1 MLFKNVA
8 DLQKYGQVYKTLWD
22 GSSNLIA
29 NEIDDATEDV
39 LIDAIGREQYNALD
53 AAYAA
58 SPGTPLPAKYVAIL
72 PMAQRI
78 VAEIATA
85 LYVEKKGLVN
95 IGAHGATQPGDEKTR
110 ASSQWAVRATALEY
124 KRAGYRVVDRLLAY
138 MEGDKA
144 NYPLWTA
151 STSYTVYK
159 EVFVYNSDMLTKHIA
174 LIKNSRRVYKVLVPF
189 LRTSEDMVRN
199 TIGVALFE
207 ELKTQLLSGTYT
219 SLNKKLIAYIEP
231 CCSYLAYGFGLKHMA
246 IAIDE
251 FGVTTYDSTGRQE
264 NIDTKKTAEM
274 NNLAIIEE
282 NAIGE
287 GKRLLADLN
296 DYLIKNY
303 ADYPLFTVP
312 IIGKQ
317 MVNKI
322 TDKVYRM

>member
-1 MLFKNVA
+1 MLFKTVA

-22 GSSNLIA
+22 GSNNLIA
-29 NEIDDATEDV
+29 NEIDDATQDV
-39 LIDAIGREQYNALD
+39 LIDAIGKSQYDALQ
-53 AAYAA
+53 AAYDA

-138 MEGDKA
+138 MEGDKV

-159 EVFVYNSDMLTKHIA
+159 ELFVNTSDLLTKHIA
-174 LIKNSRRVYKVLVPF
+174 LVKNSRRVYKSLVPF

-199 TIGVALFE
+199 SIGVALFD

-231 CCSYLAYGFGLKHMA
+231 CCSYMAYAFGLKHMA

-264 NIDTKKTAEM
+264 NIDTKKTADM
-274 NNLAIIEE
+274 NNLAIIEA
-282 NAIGE
+282 NAMGE
-287 GKRLLADLN
+287 GKRLLADLTDFLN
-296 DYLIKNY
+296 ANY
-303 ADYPLFTVP
+303 ADYPLYTVP
-312 IIGKQ
+312 TTGKQ
-317 MVNKI
+317 LLNKI
-322 TDKVYRM
+322 TDKVYRL